1 MERRRRAV
9 ERMKRAIE
17 KSSAQV
23 YRQLGLCLVV
33 AVTFAGAKVRSQVS
47 SQNDKLLP
55 PPESILVPVHWPDI
69 TKLETDVREQLVSLQ
84 NSLAA
89 AVKNPAT
96 SESNLSEAYGT
107 MGELYQ
113 AYSRNSPARECYLN
127 ANSLAGKDFRWV
139 YLLAKLDQQDGR
151 IDEAIRLYRI
161 ANQLRP
167 EYVAVPVN
175 LGDIY
180 LQLDRLDDAKR
191 SFEAALKIEGGNAAA
206 YYGLGQV
213 ALSRRSYAEA
223 VKYFERALAQAPDAK
238 RIHYSLAM
246 AYRGLGNAEKAK
258 DQLARQGPVGVR
270 AADPLVDGLQD
281 LIKGERV
288 HLIRGRMALEARRYA
303 EAAAEFQK
311 AIAAKPD
318 SLSAHINLGAVLT
331 QTGDLSGAST
341 QFEEALRLD
350 PENTIAHYNL
360 AVLLA
365 RENKHDQTIAHLQS
379 VLGVDPNDFGARFLL
394 AQELLKSTRLEE
406 ALIEFSR
413 VAQADPKNEEALLE
427 QVKLLLRKKQ
437 YKQALD
443 SLEKGHA
450 QYPQKGQT
458 AVMLAYLLAAS
469 PQHDLR
475 DGARALE
482 LAQLVYQAT
491 GFEDHGALVALAL
504 AELGRCDEA
513 AAWMRQMVAKA
524 AKENKPDLVEKLKA
538 ELNKYERVRPCRPTA
553 DITFSRQWLSRDR

>member
-1 MERRRRAV
+1 
-9 ERMKRAIE
+9 MKRAIE

-113 AYSRNSPARECYLN
+113 AYSLNSPARECYLN

-206 YYGLGQV
+206 YYGLT
-213 ALSRRSYAEA
+213 LKRSN
-223 VKYFERALAQAPDAK
+223 
-238 RIHYSLAM
+238 IS
-246 AYRGLGNAEKAK
+246 
-258 DQLARQGPVGVR
+258 
-270 AADPLVDGLQD
+270 
-281 LIKGERV
+281 
-288 HLIRGRMALEARRYA
+288 
-303 EAAAEFQK
+303 
-311 AIAAKPD
+311 
-318 SLSAHINLGAVLT
+318 
-331 QTGDLSGAST
+331 
-341 QFEEALRLD
+341 
-350 PENTIAHYNL
+350 
-360 AVLLA
+360 
-365 RENKHDQTIAHLQS
+365 
-379 VLGVDPNDFGARFLL
+379 
-394 AQELLKSTRLEE
+394 
-406 ALIEFSR
+406 
-413 VAQADPKNEEALLE
+413 
-427 QVKLLLRKKQ
+427 
-437 YKQALD
+437 
-443 SLEKGHA
+443 KGHW
-450 QYPQKGQT
+450 
-458 AVMLAYLLAAS
+458 
-469 PQHDLR
+469 HR
-475 DGARALE
+475 
-482 LAQLVYQAT
+482 
-491 GFEDHGALVALAL
+491 
-504 AELGRCDEA
+504 
-513 AAWMRQMVAKA
+513 
-524 AKENKPDLVEKLKA
+524 
-538 ELNKYERVRPCRPTA
+538 RPTRSGSIIHWRWPIA
-553 DITFSRQWLSRDR
+553 VWETPRRQRTNWPDRARSVCEQQIR